1 MGNEIEKEAKNVNK
15 MADRLYKKKNYTEAI
30 KLYVESVNLMKTVGK
45 MKIVEKFQLEL
56 DQAVGK
62 RSEELNN
69 KGDELFKLKK
79 YQEAIVIYQNAW
91 DLLQNAG
98 EKWLKKLG
106 KSFIKELN
114 KSKIAHA
121 KNIEEEAKKF
131 VKSCEWREAIKK
143 YQEICDIVKIDV
155 NEKLSK
161 SFKHE
166 KLSVYEIWAQ
176 EVNNKGDVLYKEKK
190 FEEAIDLYIKSVRL
204 IEKSDNNK
212 LKIVFKKELFK
223 AFSDHA
229 QKINSMGDKYMKEKK
244 YEEASGLYAQSVN
257 IATDAG
263 NKKLID
269 MFTKEMNKSFE
280 KYSQSINE
288 KGDKL
293 FKAKKFEEAAEL
305 YFKSVD
311 LAEESKN
318 KNLIKNFKSEYEKS
332 IDKWAKEVNN
342 EGDLAMKQ
350 KNFDKAAQNYKK
362 SVEIIKN
369 TNNNTLLKKYNEEYK
384 RACLNLAKKVNL
396 EGDRLFKDKKFEES
410 YNLYSRSVKLAEISG
425 DTGKIKSFTKE
436 RNKALNKM
444 QI

>member
-45 MKIVEKFQLEL
+45 MKIVEKYQLEL

-62 RSEELNN
+62 RSEELNK
-69 KGDELFKLKK
+69 KGDGLYKQKK
-79 YQEAIVIYQNAW
+79 YQEAIVVYQSAW
-91 DLLQNAG
+91 DFLQNAG

-106 KSFIKELN
+106 KSFLKELN
-114 KSKIAHA
+114 NSKIAYA
-121 KNIEEEAKKF
+121 KTIEVEAEKF
-131 VKSCEWREAIKK
+131 VKSGEWKEARRK
-143 YQEICDIVKIDV
+143 YEEICDIVKIDV
-155 NEKLSK
+155 DEKLSK
-161 SFKHE
+161 SYIHK
-166 KLSVYEIWAQ
+166 KLSVYEKWAQ
-176 EVNNKGDVLYKEKK
+176 EVNNKGDLLYKEKK
-190 FEEAIDLYIKSVRL
+190 FEEAIDLYTESVRL
-204 IEKSDNNK
+204 IERSDNNK
-212 LKIVFKKELFK
+212 LKKEFKKELFK

-229 QKINSMGDKYMKEKK
+229 QKINKMGDKYMKEKK

-263 NKKLID
+263 NQKLID
-269 MFTKEMNKSFE
+269 LFTKEMDKSFE
-280 KYSQSINE
+280 KFSQSINE

-305 YFKSVD
+305 YFKSVE

-318 KNLIKNFKSEYEKS
+318 KKLIKKFKLEFEKS
-332 IDKWAKEVNN
+332 IDKWAKEVNSK
-342 EGDLAMKQ
+342 GDLAMKQ
-350 KNFDKAAQNYKK
+350 KKFEDAAQNYRK

-369 TNNNTLLKKYNEEYK
+369 ANNNTLLKKYNEEYK
-384 RACLNLAKKVNL
+384 KACLNLAKEVNL
-396 EGDRLFKDKKFEES
+396 EGDKLYKEKKYEEA

-425 DTGKIKSFTKE
+425 DAGKIKSFSKE
-436 RNKALNKM
+436 RNKALEKM

>member
-30 KLYVESVNLMKTVGK
+30 KLYAESVSLMKTAGK

-62 RSEELNN
+62 RSEELNK

-79 YQEAIVIYQNAW
+79 YQDAIIVYQSAW
-91 DLLQNAG
+91 DFLQNAG
-98 EKWLKKLG
+98 EKWKNKLG
-106 KSFIKELN
+106 KSFLKELN
-114 KSKIAHA
+114 KSKIAYA
-121 KNIEEEAKKF
+121 KIIEDEAEKF
-131 VKSCEWREAIKK
+131 VKSGEWKEARRK
-143 YQEICDIVKIDV
+143 YEEICDIVKIDV
-155 NEKLSK
+155 DEKMSK
-161 SFKHE
+161 SFIHK
-166 KLSVYEIWAQ
+166 KLSVYEKWAQ
-176 EVNNKGDVLYKEKK
+176 EVNKKGDIAYKEKK
-190 FEEAIDLYIKSVRL
+190 FEEAIDLYAESVRL
-204 IEKSDNNK
+204 IERSDNNR
-212 LKIVFKKELFK
+212 LKKDFKKELFK

-257 IATDAG
+257 VATDAG
-263 NKKLID
+263 NQKLID

-280 KYSQSINE
+280 KFSQSINE

-293 FKAKKFEEAAEL
+293 FKEKKFEEAAEI
-305 YFKSVD
+305 YFKSVE

-318 KNLIKNFKSEYEKS
+318 KKLIKNFKSEFEKS

-342 EGDLAMKQ
+342 EGDLAMK
-350 KNFDKAAQNYKK
+350 KRDFDTAAQNYRK

-369 TNNNTLLKKYNEEYK
+369 ANNSSLLKKYNEEYK
-384 RACLNLAKKVNL
+384 KACLNLAKEVNV
-396 EGDRLFKDKKFEES
+396 EGDKLYKDKQYEEA
-410 YNLYSRSVKLAEISG
+410 YNLYNRSVKLAEISG
-425 DTGKIKSFTKE
+425 NAGKTKSFTKE
-436 RNKALNKM
+436 RNKALEKM

>member
-30 KLYVESVNLMKTVGK
+30 KLYVESVNLMKTTGK

-62 RSEELNN
+62 RSEELNK
-69 KGDELFKLKK
+69 KGDVLFKLKK
-79 YQEAIVIYQNAW
+79 YQEAIIIYQSAW
-91 DLLQNAG
+91 DFLQNAG
-98 EKWLKKLG
+98 EKWIKKLG
-106 KSFIKELN
+106 KSFLKELN
-114 KSKIAHA
+114 KTKIAYA
-121 KNIEEEAKKF
+121 KIIEVEAEKF
-131 VKSCEWREAIKK
+131 VKSGEWREARKK
-143 YQEICDIVKIDV
+143 YEEICKIVKIDV
-155 NEKLSK
+155 DEKLSK
-161 SFKHE
+161 SYIHK
-166 KLSVYEIWAQ
+166 KLSVYEKWAQ
-176 EVNNKGDVLYKEKK
+176 EVNKKGDSLYKEKK
-190 FEEAIDLYIKSVRL
+190 FEDAIDLYAESVRL

-212 LKIVFKKELFK
+212 LKKEFKKELFK

-229 QKINSMGDKYMKEKK
+229 QKINNMGDKYMKEKK

-257 IATDAG
+257 VATDAG
-263 NKKLID
+263 NQKLID

-293 FKAKKFEEAAEL
+293 FKAKKFEEAAGI
-305 YFKSVD
+305 YFKSVE

-318 KNLIKNFKSEYEKS
+318 KKLIKNFKSEFEKS

-342 EGDLAMKQ
+342 EGDLAMK
-350 KNFDKAAQNYKK
+350 KKKFDKAAQYYRK

-369 TNNNTLLKKYNEEYK
+369 ARNNTLLKKYNEEYK
-384 RACLNLAKKVNL
+384 SACLNLAKEVNS
-396 EGDRLFKDKKFEES
+396 EGDKLYKDKKYEEA
-410 YNLYSRSVKLAEISG
+410 YNLYSRSVNLAEISG

-436 RNKALNKM
+436 RNKALEKM
-444 QI
+444 QN

>member
-30 KLYVESVNLMKTVGK
+30 KLYVESINLMKTVGK
-45 MKIVEKFQLEL
+45 MKIVEKFQLER

-62 RSEELNN
+62 RSEELNK
-69 KGDELFKLKK
+69 KGDGLFKLKK
-79 YQEAIVIYQNAW
+79 YQEAIVVYQSAW

-114 KSKIAHA
+114 KSKLAYA
-121 KNIEEEAKKF
+121 KIIEDEAEKF
-131 VKSCEWREAIKK
+131 VKSSEWKEARKK
-143 YQEICDIVKIDV
+143 YEEICDIVKIDV
-155 NEKLSK
+155 DEKLSK
-161 SFKHE
+161 SYKHK
-166 KLSVYEIWAQ
+166 KLSVYEKWAQ
-176 EVNNKGDVLYKEKK
+176 EINKKGDILYKEKK
-190 FEEAIDLYIKSVRL
+190 YEEAIDLYTESVRL
-204 IEKSDNNK
+204 IERSYNNK
-212 LKIVFKKELFK
+212 LKKEFKKELFK

-229 QKINSMGDKYMKEKK
+229 QKINVMGDKYMKEKK

-263 NKKLID
+263 NQKLID
-269 MFTKEMNKSFE
+269 LFTKEMDKSFE
-280 KYSQSINE
+280 KFSQSINE

-293 FKAKKFEEAAEL
+293 FKAKKFEEAAEI
-305 YFKSVD
+305 YFKSVE

-318 KNLIKNFKSEYEKS
+318 KKLIKNFKSEFEKS
-332 IDKWAKEVNN
+332 IDKWANEVNN
-342 EGDLAMKQ
+342 SGDLAMKQ
-350 KNFDKAAQNYKK
+350 KKYEEAAQNYRK

-369 TNNNTLLKKYNEEYK
+369 ANNNALLKKYNEEYK
-384 RACLNLAKKVNL
+384 KACLNLAKEVNL
-396 EGDRLFKDKKFEES
+396 EGDKLYKEKKYEEA
-410 YNLYSRSVKLAEISG
+410 YNLYSRSVNLAEISG

-436 RNKALNKM
+436 RNKALEKM

>member
-62 RSEELNN
+62 CSEGLNK
-69 KGDELFKLKK
+69 KGDGLYKLKK
-79 YQEAIVIYQNAW
+79 YKEAIVVYQSAW
-91 DLLQNAG
+91 DFLQNAG
-98 EKWLKKLG
+98 EKWIKKLG
-106 KSFIKELN
+106 KSFLKELN
-114 KSKIAHA
+114 KSKIAYA
-121 KNIEEEAKKF
+121 KIIEVKAEKF
-131 VKSCEWREAIKK
+131 VKSGEWKEARKK
-143 YQEICDIVKIDV
+143 YEEICEIVKIDV
-155 NEKLSK
+155 DEKLSK
-161 SFKHE
+161 SYIHK
-166 KLSVYEIWAQ
+166 KLSVYEKWAQ
-176 EVNNKGDVLYKEKK
+176 EVNSKGDVLYKEKK
-190 FEEAIDLYIKSVRL
+190 FEEAIDLYAESVRL

-212 LKIVFKKELFK
+212 LKKDFKKELFK

-229 QKINSMGDKYMKEKK
+229 QKINKMGDKYMKEKK

-263 NKKLID
+263 NQKLID
-269 MFTKEMNKSFE
+269 NFTKEMNKSFE

-293 FKAKKFEEAAEL
+293 FKQKKYEDAAEI
-305 YFKSVD
+305 YFKSVE

-318 KNLIKNFKSEYEKS
+318 KKLIKNFKSEFEKS
-332 IDKWAKEVNN
+332 IDKWAKEVNAQ
-342 EGDLAMKQ
+342 GDLAMK
-350 KNFDKAAQNYKK
+350 KKKFEEAAQNYRK

-369 TNNNTLLKKYNEEYK
+369 AKNNTLLKQYNEEYK
-384 RACLNLAKKVNL
+384 KACLNLAKQVNL
-396 EGDRLFKDKKFEES
+396 EGDKLYKEKKYEEA
-410 YNLYSRSVKLAEISG
+410 YNLYGRSVNLAEISG

-436 RNKALNKM
+436 RNKALEKM